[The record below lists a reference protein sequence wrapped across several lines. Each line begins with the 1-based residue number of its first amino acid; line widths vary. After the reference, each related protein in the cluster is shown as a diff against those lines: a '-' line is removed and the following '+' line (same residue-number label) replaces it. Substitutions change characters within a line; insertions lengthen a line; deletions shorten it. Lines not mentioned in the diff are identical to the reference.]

1 MSSTVLGRFGLIRM
15 SGRDPRQQHRVASSL
30 ELFFDLVFVIAV
42 SQASQNLHHGIVEGH
57 AMATVLAYAMIFFA
71 IWWAWMNFTWFASA
85 FDTNDWLYRVT
96 TIVQM
101 GGVLVLAAGVHD
113 ALAEG

>member
-1 MSSTVLGRFGLIRM
+1 MSSTVLGRFGLVRM

-57 AMATVLAYAMIFFA
+57 AMATVLGPIPQLMIVIGNVLTPGRGYVA
-71 IWWAWMNFTWFASA
+71 TS
-85 FDTNDWLYRVT
+85 
-96 TIVQM
+96 VQM
-101 GGVLVLAAGVHD
+101 FRN
-113 ALAEG
+113 